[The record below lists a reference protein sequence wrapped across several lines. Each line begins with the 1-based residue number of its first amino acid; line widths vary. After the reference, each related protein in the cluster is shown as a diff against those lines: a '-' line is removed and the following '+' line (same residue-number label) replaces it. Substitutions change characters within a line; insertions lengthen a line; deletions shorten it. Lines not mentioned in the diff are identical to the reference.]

1 MYSSIFRHI
10 MSPVIVGALLASLP
24 GTGATAGQIGLR
36 VDTVEAYIGQTNIQ
50 VPIYIDNPLDSVGYF
65 SIHVRLDHPDVCTL
79 RTDIVLAGTLIESWH
94 HAEGEVLDFD
104 GVHFALTAGC
114 YSFFSGCGPL
124 SIPPQ
129 SDTLPLV
136 YLPLD
141 VLNSPDTSGGFDL
154 LISVYAEPYSESLMM
169 PPPFRGPQ
177 GQPVGGTYQQVEDSI
192 LYRCNMWDD
201 GDCIEWE
208 QVSLP
213 PYDTVVIYSEEL
225 WINDLVGDTSVIHI
239 NRRACGDMNND
250 YLVDLSDL
258 IVLVN
263 YLFMGGPP
271 PDDEILANVNA
282 SPDGAIDLSDLIRV
296 VGFLFS
302 GGPGLQ
308 CL

>member
-10 MSPVIVGALLASLP
+10 MSPVIVGTLLASLP

-36 VDTVEAYIGQTNIQ
+36 ADTVEAYIGQTNIQ

-65 SIHVRLDHPDVCTL
+65 SIHVRLDRPDVCTL
-79 RTDIVLAGTLIESWH
+79 RTDLDLAGTLIESWDG
-94 HAEGEVLDFD
+94 ANTEVLDFD
-104 GVHFALTAGC
+104 GIHFSLTGGC
-114 YSFFSGCGPL
+114 YGFFSGCGTR

-129 SDTLPLV
+129 SDSLPLI

-141 VLNSPDTSGGFDL
+141 VLDSPDTSGGFDL
-154 LISVYAEPYSESLMM
+154 SISVYAEPYSEWLMM

-177 GQPVGGTYQQVEDSI
+177 GEPVGGSYQLVEDS
-192 LYRCNMWDD
+192 LLFRCMQWE
-201 GDCIEWE
+201 GEDCVDWE
-208 QVSLP
+208 RVSLP
-213 PYDTVVIYSEEL
+213 PYDSVEIYSEEL

-239 NRRACGDMNND
+239 NRRPCGDMNKD

-258 IVLVN
+258 ILLVN

-271 PDDEILANVNA
+271 PYDPTLANVDG
-282 SPDGAIDLSDLIRV
+282 SSDGAIDLSDLIRL